1 MADEKKKG
9 MPGWAI
15 ALIVVA
21 VLGALAIPAIG
32 VLASLGIY
40 GTRRYVA
47 TAKEAEGKANVTIL
61 ARGLAAAAAHEVAD
75 PTGKT
80 GPAGLPPSSNAVP
93 SVVPSGKKYM
103 STASDWADPAFK
115 AAHFQLTTPQYF
127 QYAWER
133 KTPTQG
139 TARARA
145 DFDGDGKVDV
155 TIELDV
161 TCASAGACTVGT
173 LRELR

>member
-21 VLGALAIPAIG
+21 VIGALAIPAIG
-32 VLASLGIY
+32 VLASLGLY

-61 ARGLAAAAAHEVAD
+61 ARRMVEAAAHEVAE

-93 SVVPSGKKYM
+93 SVVPSGTKYM
-103 STASDWADPAFK
+103 SAPGDWADPAFK

-127 QYAWER
+127 QYVWER

-155 TIELDV
+155 TIEADV
-161 TCASAGACTVGT
+161 TCPTAGACTMGT

>member
-61 ARGLAAAAAHEVAD
+61 ARGMVAAAAREVAD

-80 GPAGLPPSSNAVP
+80 GPAGLPPSSSAVP

-103 STASDWADPAFK
+103 SASSDWADPAFK
-115 AAHFQLTTPQYF
+115 AARFEITSPQYF
-127 QYAWER
+127 QYVWER
-133 KTPTQG
+133 TTTTQG

-161 TCASAGACTVGT
+161 TCPSAGACTVGT